1 MSGVK
6 NLAFWQVGLAFL
18 FVCLVILL
26 ARWRG
31 LRREWQIALASV
43 RMTLQ
48 LVAAG
53 YILTWMFQYPSPWL
67 TLLAVLLMESFAVF
81 TAFRKFKGRLSRAL
95 KRAIALSL
103 SSGTLLCLFYFLFAV
118 VGVAPWYDPQYFIP
132 LAGMLIGN
140 SMTGVSLG
148 VNALLE
154 GMTTR
159 RALVEEALILGASPK
174 KAAAGVVN
182 FAFDSAI
189 LPSINSMVGMGIV
202 FLPGMMTGQILSG
215 TPPLTAI
222 SYQICIMLGIF
233 GSVGL
238 SVILCLQLGYRSFF
252 TPQAQLRETS
262 LDETAE
268 TSASA

>member
-6 NLAFWQVGLAFL
+6 NLAYWQVGLAYL
-18 FVCLVILL
+18 FVALVIWI

-31 LRREWQIALASV
+31 LRREWQILLASV

-53 YILTWMFQYPSPWL
+53 YLLTWIFRYPSPWV
-67 TLLAVLLMESFAVF
+67 TLLAVLLMETFAVF
-81 TAFRKFKGRLSRAL
+81 TVYRKFKGRLNPRL
-95 KRAIALSL
+95 KKAIALSL
-103 SSGTLLCLFYFLFAV
+103 SCGTLACLSYFLFAV

-132 LAGMLIGN
+132 LAGMLVGN

-154 GMTTR
+154 GMTSK
-159 RALVEEALILGASPK
+159 RALVEEALILGASPSR
-174 KAAAGVVN
+174 AAAGVVN

-189 LPSINSMVGMGIV
+189 LPTINSMVGMGIV
-202 FLPGMMTGQILSG
+202 FLPGMMTGQMLSG

-252 TPQAQLRETS
+252 NQQAQLAEP
-262 LDETAE
+262 DEAH
-268 TSASA
+268 